1 MALVYASPTLY
12 VCSSPTVSSCLIIL
26 KIGWCERC
34 SRHACTFIKN
44 HWNCILCFNSL
55 MVTQLQFH
63 VHSTV
68 QQTSVQSHP
77 TRSIMVS
84 LKFTLILPISM
95 LVPKLVV
102 FPYITYL
109 AVFIWTLVVSL
120 FKILLLD
127 NDHIYYF
134 DRWACRTWTVWSGPV
149 MACTAPWAFNQDH
162 QCWLFI
168 SMTLLPLCSL
178 MIISVRDSLVCLWL
192 WLWLQQF

>member
-1 MALVYASPTLY
+1 
-12 VCSSPTVSSCLIIL
+12 
-26 KIGWCERC
+26 
-34 SRHACTFIKN
+34 
-44 HWNCILCFNSL
+44 
-55 MVTQLQFH
+55 MVTQLQFC

-84 LKFTLILPISM
+84 LKFTLILLILM

-109 AVFIWTLVVSL
+109 AVFIWTLLVSL

-134 DRWACRTWTVWSGPV
+134 DRRACRTWTV
-149 MACTAPWAFNQDH
+149 
-162 QCWLFI
+162 
-168 SMTLLPLCSL
+168 
-178 MIISVRDSLVCLWL
+178 
-192 WLWLQQF
+192 